1 MKKTLL
7 TSVLSVLAVAG
18 ANAMDINPYVS
29 AKFGYSRFYSER
41 FLTRP
46 AESVNINKAQT
57 SEALLGA
64 GVSFG
69 VDPFA
74 SIRLEAEYVYS
85 HTQLQQILIVSS
97 NDIERTSLS
106 IPTNKFFANA
116 YLDLGDKSFV
126 VKPYIGFGAGIANGS
141 LREGDF
147 EEKFKGFT
155 WMGTVGATYSFNDN
169 ISVDLGV
176 RYSQMRAKNIKFGSP
191 IDDAEI
197 TIHPLTISLGAKYKF

>member
-1 MKKTLL
+1 MFLQNL
-7 TSVLSVLAVAG
+7 
-18 ANAMDINPYVS
+18 DIH
-29 AKFGYSRFYSER
+29 
-41 FLTRP
+41 
-46 AESVNINKAQT
+46 KAQT

-126 VKPYIGFGAGIANGS
+126 VKPYIGFGAGIANGF
-141 LREGDF
+141 LREGNF

-155 WMGTVGATYSFNDN
+155 WMGTLGATYSFNDN

-176 RYSQMRAKNIKFGSP
+176 RYSLMRA
-191 IDDAEI
+191 
-197 TIHPLTISLGAKYKF
+197 